1 MCLMPLISVI
11 LWQSVLLVEETGLPR
26 ESDQSATSHWQ
37 TLSYNV
43 VSCTPRHERGSKLT
57 TLMVIGT
64 NCVGSFKSNYHTI
77 TTTMWKCKIKGIVVV
92 EKKIVWKLDDYR

>member
-1 MCLMPLISVI
+1 MCIFIIVNLNLIGENVGVRVVVFNATYFSYIVAVSFI
-11 LWQSVLLVEETGLPR
+11 GGGNWNTQR
-26 ESDQSATSHWQ
+26 ERPICHKSLTN
-37 TLSYNV
+37 LSYNV

-77 TTTMWKCKIKGIVVV
+77 TTTM
-92 EKKIVWKLDDYR
+92 